1 MVTNEQAM
9 TWKEGCFEYH
19 QMYQYRTTT
28 FGKSNRHGYVW
39 VVVAGCTG
47 CVVVDWCTGCVVW
60 YSVYFLFG
68 TACLVLLVLP
78 PTVAVANLFVDDI
91 VLFFISVHIAHQFAK
106 HLSPNKTYEGYTS
119 KILFEFALKSCVDE
133 SYKKKIQKG
142 LDALPPSKSSKRS
155 SSSSSSSR

>member
-1 MVTNEQAM
+1 MNTIKCTSTARRRLANPIGTGTCGLSLLGLLVVLLLL
-9 TWKEGCFEYH
+9 GVLVVL
-19 QMYQYRTTT
+19 
-28 FGKSNRHGYVW
+28 FGTR
-39 VVVAGCTG
+39 
-47 CVVVDWCTGCVVW
+47 
-60 YSVYFLFG
+60 VYFLFG
-68 TACLVLLVLP
+68 TACLVLLVLL

-155 SSSSSSSR
+155 SSSSSSR